1 MPKTTVPT
9 PLLRRLLEG
18 ERTWGGLDASNGHG
32 VARYRLVVYPP
43 GLSRD
48 ERISLR
54 LWRAFPVWGLG
65 LWLLIQAPLMAA
77 GATAL
82 AMIAATGISL
92 TVGAVLF
99 LRAGSARRQVR
110 TLTAVR
116 TVEPRD
122 AEPTA
127 DYVEL
132 QTNVE
137 RLIHADERLTA
148 GEITAVEHEAETW
161 RVYDR
166 IGAAHTS

>member
-9 PLLRRLLEG
+9 PLLRKLLEG
-18 ERTWGGLDASNGHG
+18 ERTWGGLDVSNGHG
-32 VARYRLVVYPP
+32 IARYRLVVHPP

-82 AMIAATGISL
+82 AIGAATGISL
-92 TVGAVLF
+92 AVGAVLL
-99 LRAGSARRQVR
+99 LRAGHSRREVR

-116 TVEPRD
+116 TTERD
-122 AEPTA
+122 AEPSV
-127 DYVEL
+127 DYIEL
-132 QTNVE
+132 QAQVE
-137 RLIHADERLTA
+137 RLVHADERLAA

-166 IGAAHTS
+166 IGTAHTS